1 MDLITLI
8 LGGVLAAIVG
18 MAGMAGA
25 WLRGRSTGRADAD
38 QKHARETLERANTN
52 AQERQHVEDDINRA
66 GSDTAGQLRDKWA
79 RRD

>member
-1 MDLITLI
+1 MDLITLV
-8 LGGVLAAIVG
+8 LGGILAAIV
-18 MAGMAGA
+18 GMAGA

-38 QKHARETLERANTN
+38 QQHARETLERANTN

-66 GSDTAGQLRDKWA
+66 GSDAAGQLRDKWT